1 MYAVILDTRPDVIQA
16 ERSSGEV
23 FKVDR
28 QRMANEAQMHPEK
41 VQVFRQHVQEALAC
55 APHPVAPEKLDDI
68 LLQASAT
75 VFAGKPE
82 AQPPNAW
89 QQPETAIR
97 LQDVWE
103 HRAEHL
109 RLAKQVRIAF
119 LCIRYRAAR
128 SMWNF
133 WAQHVR
139 FQRARKAL
147 RRTSQ
152 RLRKAKLIQQLEN
165 AEQALA
171 RHDTHAFF
179 AVIQQLAP
187 KQARGR
193 VQLKGD
199 DGGMLT
205 AEAEI
210 DALHTYWDGIFNDGA
225 QAHDTLLTEDVFVA
239 ASEVLDVVAKL
250 PMRKAAM
257 PGRAPC
263 AAWKLAAE
271 DVAPHLH
278 AYVQQAWAPGPVHV
292 PLYLTEAW
300 LHFMSKPGR
309 TLRTPGDLR
318 PLALQTGGG
327 KALSRLLKNQLTP
340 FAERAALHVPQFA
353 YLRNRDTHSAI
364 ARALSHIDKVR
375 SITHGGQRLSIHAR
389 KAGVQQQRCAGGATL
404 SLDLSRAFDSVGH
417 DVLWEALSWAAV
429 PLDLAT
435 LLMTWY
441 RSEYALGQRG
451 ADGYTRRISITKGVK
466 QGCVIAPTI
475 WVILTCFVHHRLD
488 ERLTPAWSE
497 RHATCFADDFLF
509 QWVLE
514 SMQACKAM
522 CTDVSVI
529 YEVFASLGLC
539 INSKKS
545 AFLLKLVGPEA
556 EAWLAKHRVLA
567 PEGVE
572 AKHVLRYDLFRRCD
586 VPIKHTHV
594 YLGIALTYDSY
605 EEASMRHRLRLAAI
619 QKHRLSRILQ
629 GRGGLTV
636 RCRLRLWRV
645 AIATSMLYATHVVGL
660 TRASLRSAHVMMTKH
675 LRAILKSPRHLTQEN
690 DLAFL
695 QSISQ
700 DTPLQLVL
708 KAIGS
713 MLDRASA
720 PTDFPCFAVEDVM
733 HRLRALRCNMISFS
747 EAPAPRG
754 MRLTE
759 VPASAPVFTCQ
770 ICGQQ
775 FATLHQVKN
784 HEGRMHKVTAPTQSP
799 LNASYIA
806 KGGMP
811 TCRFCGETFA
821 RWDNLRKHIQNFR
834 CRSLRTTVKLDTP
847 AVSEAESLH
856 ACPGPTIVREAS
868 AVAHSDRSP
877 DLPYQAVAP
886 SAHLPD
892 TPAVVAQP
900 HPEPTPMGEACV
912 TSPNIWHNAQQTAL
926 QNRDVPV
933 AEWQA
938 VRQARIL
945 ENIVQVPGVR
955 ESLVQT
961 CCLCGQWV
969 SATNGVRKH
978 LRAAHASVWLKHE
991 TTILHRAKLWSK
1003 SAVSPCRLC
1012 HATIKKPREHP
1023 ASCTVFAQALLIELE
1038 CQELEGA
1045 DHDRGSDHGATG
1057 GDGQAGDGIVRAC
1070 LDTDGGG
1077 KSPGS
1082 ETGRCTSGDGSGLVT
1097 QEATPDK
1104 AIPTKGQGQRAGE
1117 TQGQGG
1123 GNLLRFFGARPGVGS
1138 GQDCSAAGGSAT
1150 SSGAGHGVLSS
1161 VGHGPGSRHS
1171 HSHHVRGGGTLEKE
1185 ANGDPRADHMFVG
1198 GHDDA
1203 VPTSGAQPCFENPGG
1218 CGGSNQAGDAD
1229 GQAGLDVH
1237 ALGQGQWEVDAR
1249 SYAQPVV
1256 NQGFAADHSGCSKHA
1271 TASPR
1276 GDHQVLQHSAAR
1288 RKHSACSSAVPHRCV
1303 ASGWQDVSNP
1313 ESVVASECVA
1323 SLARATAPGPGQ
1335 AESCGTSC
1343 SQHDPSPLLS
1353 LRLKNEAGTNQCYA
1367 NSSILALSWSVLQH
1381 GGHTASPLR
1390 ALIRRLVQAR
1400 RAQLITLRRLSEWEP
1415 IGRGWP
1421 RPLVQNDV
1429 AEFIGH
1435 LCARMQ
1441 GLPDLCTWMVRRV
1454 EAAGV
1459 PREMGGNCPILLP
1472 LRRVCGAPHD
1482 TLQQSVQ
1489 DWHMQIHLYGL
1500 AAARPLLILQ
1510 LNRFSGCH
1518 PFGRKDAATI
1528 SLEAGLIHMP
1538 CIAGGETVWMPYK
1551 IVSVI
1556 VHAGAN
1562 ARSGHYQTVLF
1573 TNNEGPS
1580 WQSGARAADDNIATA
1595 PLTSAELVNLF
1606 SRTYLVFLIR
1616 AEA

>member
-1 MYAVILDTRPDVIQA
+1 MIAWFGVFVIWIAGRESYINFARVSYHAGRAREPTWVPSPRAVPTLTAYCLEWFDDMEADWFDIDYSAFAYDRDFEEDLCIEDFSYDFLAPAPGQAHNAWERQQASEAWTAQAHCDPPESASHQYAAFFAQGMGTADARVSGDIIDPAEAPFTKQTFSLWSGAKRDDRREHRANPAPQPARKRALQRARRRAIKNGGTWYKDRWVTPRDIGMPGEAHDMSHDTVKQLRKCLPKMPVLPPWPPKPGAPGSQQGPRMPKHGLGVLTFNLGGFSKEGFDEFQRWLHLETTRRLVHVVFLQETWRGSTEFCTADWIWVQSGRSPVVGQGVAVLLNRRFTDSASVRVAERRVGRVLMLHVPALRGHPLRRRPTTLISVYQHARFSEKTEVYDARAKIWALLHQVVAAVPRRHLLIVAGDLNTPLEHNGHLVGRGVLTPRIAPADADQLAQFLEAHSLAALNTFGKSDKSAATFLGDATQTQLDFVLTRSLQAGPLGRQAASQPQLEFFQWREGCRHVPVYAVLLDTRPDVVQA
-16 ERSSGEV
+16 ECSNSEPFR
-23 FKVDR
+23 VDR
-28 QRMANEAQMHPEK
+28 QRMANEARLHPEK
-41 VQVFRQHVQEALAC
+41 VQVFRQHVQEALAHSH
-55 APHPVAPEKLDDI
+55 HPVSPEKLDDI

-133 WAQHVR
+133 WAQYVR
-139 FQRARKAL
+139 FQRTRKAL

-152 RLRKAKLIQQLEN
+152 RLRKTKLIQQLEN

-193 VQLKGD
+193 VQLKGA
-199 DGGMLT
+199 DGEMLT

-210 DALHTYWDGIFNDGA
+210 DALHTYWDEVFNDGA
-225 QAHDTLLTEDVFVA
+225 QAHDTLLTEGISVA
-239 ASEVLDVVAKL
+239 ATEVLEVVSRL

-278 AYVQQAWAPGPVHV
+278 AYVQQAWAPGPVCV

-364 ARALSHIDKVR
+364 ARALTHIDKVR

-417 DVLWEALSWAAV
+417 DVLWEALLWADV
-429 PLDLAT
+429 PQDLAT

-451 ADGYTRRISITKGVK
+451 ANGYTRRISITKGVK

-488 ERLTPAWSE
+488 GRLSQDWSE

-545 AFLLKLVGPEA
+545 AFLLKLVGTEA

-572 AKHVLRYDLFRRCD
+572 AKHVLRYDLFRRRD

-619 QKHRLSRILQ
+619 QKHRLARILQ

-645 AIATSMLYATHVVGL
+645 AVATSMLYATHIVGL

-675 LRAILKSPRHLTQEN
+675 LRAIMKSPRHLTQEN

-713 MLDRASA
+713 MLDRASTR
-720 PTDFPCFAVEDVM
+720 TDFPCFAVEEVM
-733 HRLRALRCNMISFS
+733 HRLRALRCNMISLS
-747 EAPAPRG
+747 EAPAPKG

-759 VPASAPVFTCQ
+759 VPDSAPVFTCQ

-799 LNASYIA
+799 LDASYIA

-821 RWDNLRKHIQNFR
+821 RWDNLRKHIQNNR
-834 CRSLRTTVKLDTP
+834 CRSLRTTVKRDTST
-847 AVSEAESLH
+847 VSEAAPVSESS
-856 ACPGPTIVREAS
+856 GPTIVREAH
-868 AVAHSDRSP
+868 AVAHSGASLDMSGPVATPLPHPP
-877 DLPYQAVAP
+877 DPPNDATP
-886 SAHLPD
+886 S
-892 TPAVVAQP
+892 
-900 HPEPTPMGEACV
+900 HPEPTLANPTAV
-912 TSPNIWHNAQQTAL
+912 PSQNIWHSAQQTAL

-933 AEWQA
+933 VEWRE
-938 VRQARIL
+938 VRQARTL
-945 ENIVQVPGVR
+945 EHIVQVPGVSA
-955 ESLVQT
+955 SLVQT

-991 TTILHRAKLWSK
+991 KTIVHRAKQWSK

-1012 HATIKKPREHP
+1012 HAIIKKPREHP
-1023 ASCTVFAQALLIELE
+1023 ASCTVFAQACLIELVCRE
-1038 CQELEGA
+1038 TEGA
-1045 DHDRGSDHGATG
+1045 DHDGVNDHGATG
-1057 GDGQAGDGIVRAC
+1057 
-1070 LDTDGGG
+1070 
-1077 KSPGS
+1077 
-1082 ETGRCTSGDGSGLVT
+1082 
-1097 QEATPDK
+1097 
-1104 AIPTKGQGQRAGE
+1104 
-1117 TQGQGG
+1117 
-1123 GNLLRFFGARPGVGS
+1123 
-1138 GQDCSAAGGSAT
+1138 
-1150 SSGAGHGVLSS
+1150 
-1161 VGHGPGSRHS
+1161 
-1171 HSHHVRGGGTLEKE
+1171 
-1185 ANGDPRADHMFVG
+1185 
-1198 GHDDA
+1198 
-1203 VPTSGAQPCFENPGG
+1203 
-1218 CGGSNQAGDAD
+1218 AD
-1229 GQAGLDVH
+1229 GQ
-1237 ALGQGQWEVDAR
+1237 
-1249 SYAQPVV
+1249 
-1256 NQGFAADHSGCSKHA
+1256 
-1271 TASPR
+1271 
-1276 GDHQVLQHSAAR
+1276 
-1288 RKHSACSSAVPHRCV
+1288 
-1303 ASGWQDVSNP
+1303 
-1313 ESVVASECVA
+1313 
-1323 SLARATAPGPGQ
+1323 
-1335 AESCGTSC
+1335 
-1343 SQHDPSPLLS
+1343 
-1353 LRLKNEAGTNQCYA
+1353 
-1367 NSSILALSWSVLQH
+1367 
-1381 GGHTASPLR
+1381 
-1390 ALIRRLVQAR
+1390 
-1400 RAQLITLRRLSEWEP
+1400 
-1415 IGRGWP
+1415 
-1421 RPLVQNDV
+1421 
-1429 AEFIGH
+1429 
-1435 LCARMQ
+1435 
-1441 GLPDLCTWMVRRV
+1441 
-1454 EAAGV
+1454 
-1459 PREMGGNCPILLP
+1459 
-1472 LRRVCGAPHD
+1472 
-1482 TLQQSVQ
+1482 
-1489 DWHMQIHLYGL
+1489 
-1500 AAARPLLILQ
+1500 
-1510 LNRFSGCH
+1510 NR
-1518 PFGRKDAATI
+1518 
-1528 SLEAGLIHMP
+1528 
-1538 CIAGGETVWMPYK
+1538 
-1551 IVSVI
+1551 
-1556 VHAGAN
+1556 
-1562 ARSGHYQTVLF
+1562 
-1573 TNNEGPS
+1573 
-1580 WQSGARAADDNIATA
+1580 
-1595 PLTSAELVNLF
+1595 
-1606 SRTYLVFLIR
+1606 
-1616 AEA
+1616 

>member
-1 MYAVILDTRPDVIQA
+1 LHRQMLISLHSGSHRSSGCFTATAFFQWREGCRHVPVYAVILDTRPDVIQA
-16 ERSSGEV
+16 ERSSGEA

-28 QRMANEAQMHPEK
+28 QRMANEAQLHPEK

-55 APHPVAPEKLDDI
+55 EHHPVAPEKLDGI

-89 QQPETAIR
+89 QQPETALR

-109 RLAKQVRIAF
+109 RLAKQVRVAF

-133 WAQHVR
+133 W
-139 FQRARKAL
+139 L
-147 RRTSQ
+147 SWYNN
-152 RLRKAKLIQQLEN
+152 N

-187 KQARGR
+187 KQERGR
-193 VQLKGD
+193 VQLKGE

-225 QAHDTLLTEDVFVA
+225 QAHDTLLTEGVFVA
-239 ASEVLDVVAKL
+239 APEVLEVVARL

-364 ARALSHIDKVR
+364 ARALTHIDKVR

-429 PLDLAT
+429 PQDLAT

-441 RSEYALGQRG
+441 RSEYAFGQRG

-488 ERLTPAWSE
+488 ERLSPAWSE

-509 QWVLE
+509 QWELE

-522 CTDVSVI
+522 CTDVRVI

-605 EEASMRHRLRLAAI
+605 EEASMRHRLRLAAT

-675 LRAILKSPRHLTQEN
+675 LRAIMRSPRHLTQEN

-713 MLDRASA
+713 MLDRANTH
-720 PTDFPCFAVEDVM
+720 TDFPCFAVEDVM

-770 ICGQQ
+770 ICGQH

-784 HEGRMHKVTAPTQSP
+784 HEGPT
-799 LNASYIA
+799 
-806 KGGMP
+806 
-811 TCRFCGETFA
+811 
-821 RWDNLRKHIQNFR
+821 
-834 CRSLRTTVKLDTP
+834 V
-847 AVSEAESLH
+847 
-856 ACPGPTIVREAS
+856 VREDS
-868 AVAHSDRSP
+868 AVAHSDRRVSLNWSVESQRALIMTGATTMAP
-877 DLPYQAVAP
+877 PVAMDKQVM
-886 SAHLPD
+886 ALFGHVL
-892 TPAVVAQP
+892 
-900 HPEPTPMGEACV
+900 TPMAGEKALGSKQGGPPQEMEV
-912 TSPNIWHNAQQTAL
+912 DSSRKRPRQTRQSPPKGKGKGRGKPKDREEATYSDSSERDLVLALGRIVLQQAD
-926 QNRDVPV
+926 Q
-933 AEWQA
+933 
-938 VRQARIL
+938 
-945 ENIVQVPGVR
+945 
-955 ESLVQT
+955 
-961 CCLCGQWV
+961 
-969 SATNGVRKH
+969 
-978 LRAAHASVWLKHE
+978 
-991 TTILHRAKLWSK
+991 LHR
-1003 SAVSPCRLC
+1003 
-1012 HATIKKPREHP
+1012 
-1023 ASCTVFAQALLIELE
+1023 LE
-1038 CQELEGA
+1038 
-1045 DHDRGSDHGATG
+1045 
-1057 GDGQAGDGIVRAC
+1057 
-1070 LDTDGGG
+1070 LDTGFF
-1077 KSPGS
+1077 
-1082 ETGRCTSGDGSGLVT
+1082 LV
-1097 QEATPDK
+1097 
-1104 AIPTKGQGQRAGE
+1104 
-1117 TQGQGG
+1117 
-1123 GNLLRFFGARPGVGS
+1123 L
-1138 GQDCSAAGGSAT
+1138 
-1150 SSGAGHGVLSS
+1150 
-1161 VGHGPGSRHS
+1161 
-1171 HSHHVRGGGTLEKE
+1171 
-1185 ANGDPRADHMFVG
+1185 
-1198 GHDDA
+1198 
-1203 VPTSGAQPCFENPGG
+1203 
-1218 CGGSNQAGDAD
+1218 
-1229 GQAGLDVH
+1229 
-1237 ALGQGQWEVDAR
+1237 
-1249 SYAQPVV
+1249 
-1256 NQGFAADHSGCSKHA
+1256 
-1271 TASPR
+1271 
-1276 GDHQVLQHSAAR
+1276 
-1288 RKHSACSSAVPHRCV
+1288 
-1303 ASGWQDVSNP
+1303 
-1313 ESVVASECVA
+1313 
-1323 SLARATAPGPGQ
+1323 ATAPAAGTVIPTMFEV
-1335 AESCGTSC
+1335 AELWRKKQMETPEQITC
-1343 SQHDPSPLLS
+1343 SLGVMMMRCLLQELS
-1353 LRLKNEAGTNQCYA
+1353 NRLSHALKTPEVVAALTKQEMLTDKQVVRMGADWGCLIFALGWCAELRLPEFPG
-1367 NSSILALSWSVLQH
+1367 SW
-1381 GGHTASPLR
+1381 
-1390 ALIRRLVQAR
+1390 
-1400 RAQLITLRRLSEWEP
+1400 
-1415 IGRGWP
+1415 
-1421 RPLVQNDV
+1421 
-1429 AEFIGH
+1429 
-1435 LCARMQ
+1435 
-1441 GLPDLCTWMVRRV
+1441 
-1454 EAAGV
+1454 
-1459 PREMGGNCPILLP
+1459 
-1472 LRRVCGAPHD
+1472 
-1482 TLQQSVQ
+1482 
-1489 DWHMQIHLYGL
+1489 DWRMQIHLYGL
-1500 AAARPLLILQ
+1500 ASA
-1510 LNRFSGCH
+1510 
-1518 PFGRKDAATI
+1518 RKDAAAI
-1528 SLEAGLIHMP
+1528 SLEVRPGTLCGWV
-1538 CIAGGETVWMPYK
+1538 CIGCTLMTLRAALDKPASEVMEDASLAMYLWLRR
-1551 IVSVI
+1551 I
-1556 VHAGAN
+1556 
-1562 ARSGHYQTVLF
+1562 SGPRQFVLSLGVRHYQIQF
-1573 TNNEGPS
+1573 PS
-1580 WQSGARAADDNIATA
+1580 DADTAAQIREQICQ
-1595 PLTSAELVNLF
+1595 ELVDANLDEILTF
-1606 SRTYLVFLIR
+1606 FRNMLDQPHVEDFFEAHYRHASYIVF
-1616 AEA
+1616 AACTVFN